1 VLLALLALA
10 IVAVALAAPLLFRAA
25 ESWSSRRA
33 RGRSSRRRVERRELR
48 DPGRERRAEQRAREL
63 LRSCVND
70 EEWGMYRDL
79 GFIRVTGQLGR
90 KGRRTTSVDEEPR
103 RGAVKGDDT
112 GEWDFVGDDG
122 GRDSGG
128 VRDHDR
134 DLDEA
139 TLLDRPAGG
148 LDRPAN
154 GLDRAA
160 NGLDGAPD
168 GSDGLGGP
176 SAPDEDTP
184 RRAARRHPP
193 RLPDNEPDT
202 LQNRRRAYAR
212 RQRGPSANPDD
223 APYAYLI
230 YPHKPIV
237 AYVPKTGRLLS
248 EYCVEFP
255 DLTGAISQ
263 TRLPDSDDVLAKWMA
278 LTGDEE
284 RLIRNANM
292 HLPGRQ
298 VDPGRV
304 RRDLWR
310 LSEWARQR
318 RGHGP
323 VRAPRT

>member
-1 VLLALLALA
+1 VLLALLALTL
-10 IVAVALAAPLLFRAA
+10 VALALAAPLVFRAA
-25 ESWSSRRA
+25 ESWNARRA
-33 RGRSSRRRVERRELR
+33 KARKARRVERRELR

-70 EEWGMYRDL
+70 EEWAMYRDL
-79 GFIRVTGQLGR
+79 GFIRVVGRLSRKPSRGVQLGR
-90 KGRRTTSVDEEPR
+90 AQDGPEEP
-103 RGAVKGDDT
+103 A
-112 GEWDFVGDDG
+112 
-122 GRDSGG
+122 
-128 VRDHDR
+128 
-134 DLDEA
+134 
-139 TLLDRPAGG
+139 
-148 LDRPAN
+148 
-154 GLDRAA
+154 
-160 NGLDGAPD
+160 
-168 GSDGLGGP
+168 
-176 SAPDEDTP
+176 
-184 RRAARRHPP
+184 
-193 RLPDNEPDT
+193 
-202 LQNRRRAYAR
+202 
-212 RQRGPSANPDD
+212 
-223 APYAYLI
+223 YAYLI

-298 VDPGRV
+298 VDPSRV

-310 LSEWARQR
+310 LSEWERQR
-318 RGHGP
+318 RGSGP